1 MSTRAKI
8 KTMDLKLRAELDRRL
23 IDGSF
28 SDYRGLA
35 AWLSERGCKIGPT
48 AVQRYGSAMERKLC
62 ALRIA
67 TEQARAVVDASG
79 GADDLVNEGLMRLV
93 QGDLFK
99 VLVELKE
106 ADRKTVDLNAL
117 ARNVASICR
126 SSVQMRKAA
135 EEMRDGIGRRV
146 LAAERKVVEAARR
159 GARGGLS
166 ATAEKRIRAALLEIA
181 QMPMPDGET
190 VPEIGE
196 SAARR
201 AGARGDA
208 AAGGRR
214 SAGCPDARR
223 GMTIST
229 APLFSEPS
237 PASLAGECWEG
248 RSIPRLLVQR
258 EGWGEVSCV
267 SRFRLSQRDLSRRSQ
282 GFAATAPRTRRG
294 QEVLRCEGCEKRGH
308 DREVRR

>member
-1 MSTRAKI
+1 MAARAKI
-8 KTMDLKLRAELDRRL
+8 KKIDLKLRAELDRRL

-35 AWLSERGCKIGPT
+35 KWLTEKGCKIGPK
-48 AVQRYGSAMERKLC
+48 AVQRYGSAMERKLG

-99 VLVELKE
+99 VLVELRD
-106 ADRKTVDLNAL
+106 ADRKTVDVNAL

-135 EEMRDGIGRRV
+135 EEMRNGIGRR
-146 LAAERKVVEAARR
+146 LRAAERKVVEAARR

-166 ATAEKRIRAALLEIA
+166 AVAEKRIRAALLEIA

-190 VPEIGE
+190 LHEIAGA
-196 SAARR
+196 AAR
-201 AGARGDA
+201 AASAREQ
-208 AAGGRR
+208 
-214 SAGCPDARR
+214 
-223 GMTIST
+223 TE
-229 APLFSEPS
+229 APV
-237 PASLAGECWEG
+237 GEK
-248 RSIPRLLVQR
+248 
-258 EGWGEVSCV
+258 
-267 SRFRLSQRDLSRRSQ
+267 
-282 GFAATAPRTRRG
+282 A
-294 QEVLRCEGCEKRGH
+294 QEVT
-308 DREVRR
+308 